1 MTTLNEDLIYEIL
14 SAVEEIPAGKVA
26 SSVGLLSGRDAQT
39 VLLCRKLGWTGQ
51 AERIIRMEQRIL
63 QYRKFMDEE
72 LLRLSKEQNVT
83 EEEISWIKKEHLVQ
97 ISLFQHERLVHLIVT
112 VTFAL
117 LEMLAILLT
126 VVSGELFPI
135 LLSGAL
141 LILLIPYV
149 RHYYILENEVQK
161 MYGQY
166 DALCSFSMGN
176 TAFRQRKL

>member
-1 MTTLNEDLIYEIL
+1 M
-14 SAVEEIPAGKVA
+14 
-26 SSVGLLSGRDAQT
+26 SVGLLSGRDAQT

-51 AERIIRMEQRIL
+51 TERIIRMEQRIL

-83 EEEISWIKKEHLVQ
+83 EEEISRIKKEHLVQ

-166 DALCSFSMGN
+166 DALYSLSMGN